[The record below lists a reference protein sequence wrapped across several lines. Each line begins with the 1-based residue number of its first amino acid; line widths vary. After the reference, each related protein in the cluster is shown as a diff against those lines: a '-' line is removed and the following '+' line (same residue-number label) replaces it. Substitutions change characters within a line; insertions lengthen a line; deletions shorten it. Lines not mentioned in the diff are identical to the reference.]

1 VIGGWLSEQ
10 NKLIARRFL
19 AAFAAGDT
27 ATLTQLVSENIVDHS
42 APPVARPGRSGV
54 LDAVAMFREGFPDMQ
69 ISADRIVAEGESV
82 AVHGRMKGTNTGPMG
97 RPPTG
102 KPADVG
108 YMDMYRIANGQIM
121 EVWHVEDIAACSSNW
136 GWRRPRLGWQPRI
149 RLPL

>member
-69 ISADRIVAEGESV
+69 ISADRIVAEGESGRR
-82 AVHGRMKGTNTGPMG
+82 ARADEGDEHGANGTS
-97 RPPTG
+97 
-102 KPADVG
+102 
-108 YMDMYRIANGQIM
+108 ANGQT
-121 EVWHVEDIAACSSNW
+121 C
-136 GWRRPRLGWQPRI
+136 
-149 RLPL
+149 

>member
-82 AVHGRMKGTNTGPMG
+82 AVHGRMKGTNTGPMMG

-121 EVWHVEDIAACSSNW
+121 EVWHVEDIA
-136 GWRRPRLGWQPRI
+136 GMLVQLGLASP
-149 RLPL
+149 